1 MVGWRSPQRSGF
13 ENAFFVRQQSL
24 ERFCKNA
31 AKISWAHRQP
41 RNHDAKRALESSGA
55 HDNTH
60 ARTARPLWTC
70 KAPENR
76 LLCFFDNTVCSFGA
90 SFAAAC
96 HSSRAR
102 HKAPTCCPTC
112 PPSESPAQSPA
123 DQSRRASNRQATRR
137 ARCPP
142 AWPPAQTPPSRL
154 PAATTRRPPTQQPP
168 AHCAALSSCSACA
181 HSEPS
186 SSRSKL
192 TLYSIPF
199 PYLRQVAKRL
209 RQVAARRATTTST
222 STADAADSMEQC

>member
-1 MVGWRSPQRSGF
+1 MGYSKVPARENERIQRF
-13 ENAFFVRQQSL
+13 IVRTQTFVRQQSL

-154 PAATTRRPPTQQPP
+154 PAATDS
-168 AHCAALSSCSACA
+168 AAACPLRGAEFMLSV
-181 HSEPS
+181 
-186 SSRSKL
+186 RSL
-192 TLYSIPF
+192 
-199 PYLRQVAKRL
+199 
-209 RQVAARRATTTST
+209 
-222 STADAADSMEQC
+222 